1 MEREEKFCLKW
12 NDYSSNLEKS
22 FRDLRTEKIL
32 FDVTLACENTQVEAH
47 KVVLS
52 ACSNFFK
59 DIFKN
64 NPHPHP
70 LLYLRGIKL
79 CQLTSLLDF
88 MYNGEV
94 NMGQSD
100 LTEFLA
106 VSGDLEVKGL
116 TPDGDVVDKEAAGTP
131 PVELSEPPPSSP
143 TAKRRKVSPSLVVR
157 HDLGQSTS
165 EKEES
170 DGTVV
175 KTEKVCYILTFI
187 ICFLD
192 FYIVHCLFLNIFY
205 SS

>member
-59 DIFKN
+59 DILKN

-79 CQLTSLLDF
+79 CQLTSLLEF

-116 TPDGDVVDKEAAGTP
+116 TPDSDVVDKEAAATP

-143 TAKRRKVSPSLVVR
+143 PAKRKKVSPSLVVR

-165 EKEES
+165 EQINS

-175 KTEKVCYILTFI
+175 KTEKVR
-187 ICFLD
+187 
-192 FYIVHCLFLNIFY
+192 
-205 SS
+205 